1 MIEPV
6 PAVRALGLDLG
17 ERRIGVA
24 ISDSGGVLALPLC
37 TIERSRDEA
46 ADHRQIERLVTER
59 GVKVV
64 VVGLPLSLSG
74 RAGPAAATVKS
85 ESLSL
90 RARLAPSGVDVVTH
104 DERLS
109 TAEADRALSS
119 AGKSREEPPK
129 GGGRDRR
136 NGDPSVVARHKTPR
150 GHAGPWLT
158 TRAGRTLR
166 N

>member
-1 MIEPV
+1 M

-119 AGKSREEPPK
+119 AGKSARS
-129 GGGRDRR
+129 RR
-136 NGDPSVVARHKTPR
+136 KVVDETAATVILQS
-150 GHAGPWLT
+150 WLAT
-158 TRAGRTLR
+158 RRPEGTRARG
-166 N
+166 